1 MKSLVLQKH
10 RTRGKN
16 IKRNQRIKGKPQ
28 RHVTWYFGVQ
38 QVNNKEGREKE
49 RSNFVVVIN

>member
-16 IKRNQRIKGKPQ
+16 IKRNQRIKEKPQ
-28 RHVTWYFGVQ
+28 HHVTWYFGVQ